1 MLKTFSARINI
12 PLIKSSMNVF
22 AARPIARPPI
32 PAVATSPFAS
42 IPKILIVA
50 KNQIISINVFVSDSI
65 REISV

>member
-1 MLKTFSARINI
+1 
-12 PLIKSSMNVF
+12 MNVF